1 MKKETSKIN
10 EDKPFTAPS
19 EWCPY
24 VCRACNFREWTEDIF
39 IDAFLPDGPGNCPIM
54 CCPECGEDFVLDVN
68 KQSIHSEQDPN
79 CNN

>member
-1 MKKETSKIN
+1 MNKDTSKIN

-19 EWCPY
+19 QWYPY
-24 VCRACNFREWTEDIF
+24 VCCACNFREWTEDIF
-39 IDAFLPDGPGNCPIM
+39 IDAFLSDGPGNCPIM

-68 KQSIHSEQDPN
+68 KQSIKSEQDPN